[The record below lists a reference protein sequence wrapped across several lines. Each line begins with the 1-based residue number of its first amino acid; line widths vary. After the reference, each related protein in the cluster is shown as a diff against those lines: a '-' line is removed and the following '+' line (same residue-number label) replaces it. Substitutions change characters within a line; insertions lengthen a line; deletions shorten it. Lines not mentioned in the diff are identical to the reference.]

1 MFFNKNGLKI
11 NLNFDQSLNEN
22 EISKHESININK
34 NIIRKES
41 FSYFSQTTKSIKENT
56 KKEDH
61 KLLRKSS
68 YNFPIISKIKIT
80 KDLIINKTSKFQI
93 LKSTKII
100 QPKKNI
106 FEIIKSNNIN
116 IIIPKK
122 INETEI
128 NKDLKEEKKVNSN
141 IERKIF
147 LNLNSININ
156 NIFIEG
162 KKRSRII
169 DIQKKIND
177 IELPGKPRRKS
188 FVAINISTKVSDI
201 TIEQHKFLKESEIK
215 PCVVENIEIK
225 QKQNITQNIPKVNNN
240 ETKNIISFKIP
251 GLSKLKKEKILS
263 MQNNIINFEIIQ
275 KRNNK
280 FKNLT
285 KKRNINFDIKTKKKK
300 KKSPHLILRKVDGF
314 NNINN
319 KLFNKNISNKE
330 ILLNE
335 NVENNN
341 IIDKKTDE
349 NNKEIKSKINKIK
362 TKSPNNIE
370 IKIKNNNHQDDINL
384 NLNDNNNSNKLKIN
398 KIITSNKD
406 NKNRITINTINNEII
421 YNKQSIDFPVINT
434 DILHFEEQYEKI
446 KKDLNELYPIINRNK
461 KYRENFFMQLSQGN
475 HDKYNFYLDLFKII
489 KDEQD
494 EKNNNNYENY
504 LKMKKIIGNKNI
516 GLQKINLMKNKLR
529 PLKKNKS
536 SHFIFAKDKGKTRPL
551 FTDFNY

>member
-1 MFFNKNGLKI
+1 
-11 NLNFDQSLNEN
+11 
-22 EISKHESININK
+22 
-34 NIIRKES
+34 
-41 FSYFSQTTKSIKENT
+41 
-56 KKEDH
+56 
-61 KLLRKSS
+61 
-68 YNFPIISKIKIT
+68 
-80 KDLIINKTSKFQI
+80 
-93 LKSTKII
+93 
-100 QPKKNI
+100 
-106 FEIIKSNNIN
+106 
-116 IIIPKK
+116 
-122 INETEI
+122 
-128 NKDLKEEKKVNSN
+128 
-141 IERKIF
+141 
-147 LNLNSININ
+147 
-156 NIFIEG
+156 
-162 KKRSRII
+162 
-169 DIQKKIND
+169 
-177 IELPGKPRRKS
+177 
-188 FVAINISTKVSDI
+188 
-201 TIEQHKFLKESEIK
+201 
-215 PCVVENIEIK
+215 
-225 QKQNITQNIPKVNNN
+225 
-240 ETKNIISFKIP
+240 
-251 GLSKLKKEKILS
+251 

-330 ILLNE
+330 ILINE

-384 NLNDNNNSNKLKIN
+384 NLNDNNSSNKLKIN

-536 SHFIFAKDKGKTRPL
+536 SHFIFARDKGKTRPL